1 MKTTLRILGIGFIMS
16 IGTMFMAQAQSFY
29 TGVGPAISE
38 GVSKVK
44 LPAAANKY
52 ISNYFEGVSIVKAD
66 REFMSGSYDVE
77 MADGTELEFNKD
89 GKIIEIDAPDGYA
102 LSNRTLGSILP
113 AKAIETLRNLG
124 TDQLVTN
131 VEKTAQGYTAEIAGN
146 DDMEYQFNN
155 RGEIVSIS
163 YD

>member
-1 MKTTLRILGIGFIMS
+1 MYTRYESNSTNFRHR
-16 IGTMFMAQAQSFY
+16 FY
-29 TGVGPAISE
+29 YVDRNNVHGSGPIIFYRCWSR
-38 GVSKVK
+38 
-44 LPAAANKY
+44 
-52 ISNYFEGVSIVKAD
+52 YFEGVSIVKAD